1 MQRIEAFLIDSNKLF
16 REGLK
21 RLLDDSPFQIVAEA
35 GNLREGVAIVESG
48 LRPQLVLLDLVN
60 GGDDE
65 ADLGVHR
72 VDRDRADLDE
82 EIVRTGGRHRH
93 CRLGEG
99 ARVLD
104 AVRGD
109 RDQGCHLSCH
119 GAKVSPRPQLPAR
132 APSIQ

>member
-35 GNLREGVAIVESG
+35 GNIREGVAIAEAG

-65 ADLGVHR
+65 AEAMRRL
-72 VDRDRADLDE
+72 RAL
-82 EIVRTGGRHRH
+82 
-93 CRLGEG
+93 
-99 ARVLD
+99 
-104 AVRGD
+104 
-109 RDQGCHLSCH
+109 
-119 GAKVSPRPQLPAR
+119 LPDTR
-132 APSIQ
+132 AAA